1 MKRLLDVLLLTF
13 AVNFI
18 VLAVAVVWLFQSGRM
33 DPQKATAIRDIVF
46 PASQPTTQPAVESRD
61 AATQPT
67 LKLEELL
74 AKQSGRSASEQ
85 VQFIQRT
92 FDSQMALLDRRQR
105 ELTDLQRQVDLAKAQ
120 MARDRAALRADRA
133 ALTEQQTETARL
145 AEDKGFQDT
154 LELYKSMPAKNVKE
168 IFLTLDDATVVRFL
182 KAMEPRQ
189 ASKILKEFKSPDEVA
204 RAQKVLEKMRQPPAS
219 SQAAQASVKE

>member
-18 VLAVAVVWLFQSGRM
+18 VLAVAVVWLFQSGRV

-46 PASQPTTQPAVESRD
+46 PTSQPTTQPAVEGRD
-61 AATQPT
+61 ATTQPT

-105 ELTDLQRQVDLAKAQ
+105 ELTDLQRQVDLAKTQ

-189 ASKILKEFKSPDEVA
+189 ASKILKEFKAPDEVA